1 MGNWEWGM
9 GNELT
14 EVEPERELYLA
25 VTNSVVE
32 DLFAEPVGK
41 LLLKNRRLKLIAF
54 DPKQEVIQQW
64 IVPN

>member
-1 MGNWEWGM
+1 M

-25 VTNSVVE
+25 VANSVVE

-54 DPKQEVIQQW
+54 DPKQEVIKQW

>member
-1 MGNWEWGM
+1 M
-9 GNELT
+9 T

-25 VTNSVVE
+25 VANSVVE

-54 DPKQEVIQQW
+54 DPKQEVIKQW